1 MSKQTG
7 LKMSGILFAVL
18 LSLSVLGATVML
30 LAPGST
36 KVEAREDG
44 AGPCR
49 MVPVSLD
56 EGYSISRIEMRQVCG
71 IDR

>member
-7 LKMSGILFAVL
+7 LKMSGIVIATLFL
-18 LSLSVLGATVML
+18 TSLLGATVLMMT
-30 LAPGST
+30 PGST
-36 KVEAREDG
+36 KVEAREEVG
-44 AGPCR
+44 CR

-71 IDR
+71 FDR